1 MYVLHIANLLSYD
14 LLTDA
19 KEEQL
24 NQPIN
29 SRFIF
34 SKRNLDSG
42 DL

>member
-1 MYVLHIANLLSYD
+1 MYVLHTANLLSHKS
-14 LLTDA
+14 LTAA

-29 SRFIF
+29 SRFIL
-34 SKRNLDSG
+34 SERNLDSG